1 MRMDSV
7 VIISDYLLS
16 VAKEH
21 QALERGVIRSWNEI
35 SKDTIHEDVIIIDTK
50 LNLEEDKS
58 GNSTVVG
65 KSTFD
70 LLEFLR
76 VRLPN
81 LLNQGKTIL
90 ALCNPVEQIFA
101 TPNRTWGSN
110 NYRWLLHFGPIHPSG
125 PFDYEDEFIHNAP
138 DPLDIHV
145 SNQEKGFNSYFLNVP
160 QTRVV
165 INPENSRIVD
175 YDTISSFSGDSEE
188 HDLLMLPAISVE
200 SWETEEGELIE
211 PDGRLVLLPRPD
223 NLRVDIEE
231 WFRSLLQIGSH
242 YSPNEL
248 EVDQF
253 NRMLKR
259 STSPGL
265 DRVYTVCNR
274 FPAVSRQLTD
284 RYADRN
290 TLLIED
296 EYDVQDLLHCL
307 LQIFFADIR
316 AEEWAPSYGGS
327 SPRIDFLLKN
337 ETIAIEV
344 KITRD
349 GRGNKQIKQE
359 LSEDK
364 EHYRS
369 HPDCNN
375 LVCYVYDPG
384 YEIENPAG
392 FENDLSEQ
400 TERLNTEVIIS
411 STARYGSV

>member
-1 MRMDSV
+1 
-7 VIISDYLLS
+7 
-16 VAKEH
+16 
-21 QALERGVIRSWNEI
+21 
-35 SKDTIHEDVIIIDTK
+35 
-50 LNLEEDKS
+50 
-58 GNSTVVG
+58 
-65 KSTFD
+65 
-70 LLEFLR
+70 
-76 VRLPN
+76 
-81 LLNQGKTIL
+81 
-90 ALCNPVEQIFA
+90 
-101 TPNRTWGSN
+101 
-110 NYRWLLHFGPIHPSG
+110 
-125 PFDYEDEFIHNAP
+125 
-138 DPLDIHV
+138 
-145 SNQEKGFNSYFLNVP
+145 
-160 QTRVV
+160 
-165 INPENSRIVD
+165 VD
-175 YDTISSFSGDSEE
+175 YDIISSFSGDSEE

>member
-1 MRMDSV
+1 
-7 VIISDYLLS
+7 
-16 VAKEH
+16 
-21 QALERGVIRSWNEI
+21 
-35 SKDTIHEDVIIIDTK
+35 
-50 LNLEEDKS
+50 
-58 GNSTVVG
+58 
-65 KSTFD
+65 
-70 LLEFLR
+70 
-76 VRLPN
+76 
-81 LLNQGKTIL
+81 
-90 ALCNPVEQIFA
+90 
-101 TPNRTWGSN
+101 
-110 NYRWLLHFGPIHPSG
+110 
-125 PFDYEDEFIHNAP
+125 
-138 DPLDIHV
+138 
-145 SNQEKGFNSYFLNVP
+145 
-160 QTRVV
+160 
-165 INPENSRIVD
+165 
-175 YDTISSFSGDSEE
+175 
-188 HDLLMLPAISVE
+188 
-200 SWETEEGELIE
+200 
-211 PDGRLVLLPRPD
+211 
-223 NLRVDIEE
+223 
-231 WFRSLLQIGSH
+231 
-242 YSPNEL
+242 
-248 EVDQF
+248 
-253 NRMLKR
+253 MLKR

-265 DRVYTVCNR
+265 DRVYTVYNR

-296 EYDVQDLLHCL
+296 EYDVQDLLYCL

-316 AEEWAPSYGGS
+316 AEEWAPSYGGL

-349 GRGNKQIKQE
+349 GGGNKQIKQE

-375 LVCYVYDPG
+375 LVCYVYDLG